1 MSRSTWIA
9 GLVGS
14 LVIVSCGEEVD
25 PAQRA
30 TEIISTRTVGL
41 AYLEENRL
49 PEAEVEFRK
58 LIELVPD
65 EHLAYANL
73 GLVYLR
79 MNMYPE
85 AEEQLDEAL
94 SLESEDPRVHLLL
107 SELYKATSRTEA
119 GIRILD
125 AGLEQSPGNTKI
137 LYGLSQIYG
146 QRGDEDGS
154 LRSEYYLGLLVASDP
169 TNLAAR
175 MQLTEALVRNG
186 RADSAVAQFEEIR
199 RQVPE
204 LPREGVQFF
213 DGAMEALRDGR
224 IEEALTPTVIAHNF
238 IKVTPLYQQGLV
250 DLQGPGGA
258 SVGFPIFTFTQNISG
273 PSLTQEAVLEAIRF
287 TDATAVAGLDAV
299 SASTGTSARQQ
310 GDVAVGDFDDDG
322 DQDLF
327 VSYGGAG
334 APNGVSYLLR
344 NDFGHFSDISSD
356 AGIDPSG
363 PVGRARFADFDN
375 DSILDLFVA
384 GGESNVLYKVNE
396 EGEFRDVTRDA
407 GVGASG
413 RSNSSVFVDIDH
425 DGDLDLYVAN
435 TGGNRVYRNNGDG
448 SFTEV
453 AERMGVVGGS
463 ADSRDVVF
471 ADFDEDGDIDL
482 FVANEDTG
490 NVLYTNLRQGR
501 LGDVTQES
509 GLGTRSGSRAA
520 VAGDYDNDG
529 FMDLFVTGLNGH
541 YQLYRNRG
549 DGTFEADTRSAA
561 LTVLENVDGAD
572 AVFFDF
578 DNDGYLDLFVVGS
591 SQSDGERGVFLFRN
605 DGAGQFDDRSDL
617 LPNDFLAAQRVEIA
631 DYNEDGDID
640 LFVSDLSGSVRLL
653 RNDGG
658 NANHYLKI
666 QLVGLMAGSG
676 KNNHFGIGAKLEVR
690 AGELYQTKVVTSALN
705 HFGLGHR
712 LKADVVRIV
721 WTNGVP
727 QNQFFPGSDQD
738 LIEEQVLKGSCGFLY
753 TWNGED
759 YSFTTDMVWRSALGM
774 PQGIMGG
781 RAAYASA
788 HPSREYLR
796 IPGDALKEKDGVYSI
811 QITEEL
817 WETLYLDELRLI
829 VVDHPDSVDV
839 YVDEGFEPT
848 SAEIPSLELL
858 QVGDKYRPSSATDDK
873 GRQWRKEISEKDD
886 VYVAGFT
893 PDKYQ
898 GVTKLHDLILD
909 LGSDVDA
916 ANALLFLNGWIFPTD
931 ASINVAMSQTDAI
944 ESIAPYLQV
953 RDESGMWQT
962 VIESISFP
970 MGKNKTM
977 VVDLANKFLSD
988 DRSVRIRTNMEIY
1001 WDYIFFTNGT
1011 TDGSP
1016 RLTTLEP
1023 ISADLHYRGFSRLYR
1038 KGGPNGPHWF
1048 DYSTVSTEPKW
1059 LDMLGYYTR
1068 YGDVL
1073 SLLEDD
1079 DSKYIIMNAGDEITV
1094 EFDASV
1100 PEDLPAGWR
1109 RDFLI
1114 YSTGWLKDADIN
1126 TASGQTVGPL
1136 PFHGMSEYPYGVG
1149 ESYPTDKDHQ
1159 NYVKTYNTRK
1169 VKLKK

>member
-49 PEAEVEFRK
+49 PEAAVEFRK
-58 LIELVPD
+58 LIDLVPD

-85 AEEQLDEAL
+85 AEEQLDKAL
-94 SLESEDPRVHLLL
+94 SLESGDPSVHLLL
-107 SELYKATSRTEA
+107 SELYKATGRAEDA
-119 GIRILD
+119 IRILD
-125 AGLEQSPGNTKI
+125 AGLGQSSGNTKI
-137 LYGLSQIYG
+137 LYGLSQIYA
-146 QRGDEDGS
+146 QRGDAGGS
-154 LRSEYYLGLLVASDP
+154 LRSEEYLGLLVASDP
-169 TNLAAR
+169 ANLAAR

-186 RADSAVAQFEEIR
+186 KADSAVSEFEEIR

-204 LPREGVQFF
+204 LPREGVEFF
-213 DGAMEALRDGR
+213 NGAMEALREGR
-224 IEEALTPTVIAHNF
+224 VEDALTPTVIAHNF
-238 IKVTPLYQQGLV
+238 MKVTPLYQQGLM

-258 SVGFPIFTFTQNISG
+258 SVGFPIITFTQNISG
-273 PSLTQEAVLEAIRF
+273 TSLTQEAVLEALRF
-287 TDATAVAGLDAV
+287 TDATAAAGLDAINADLD
-299 SASTGTSARQQ
+299 SRPGRH
-310 GDVAVGDFDDDG
+310 GDVAVADFDGDH

-327 VSYGGAG
+327 VSYGGVG
-334 APNGVSYLLR
+334 GSEGERYLLR
-344 NDFGHFSDISSD
+344 NDFGHFSDVTAD
-356 AGIDPSG
+356 AGIDRSG
-363 PVGRARFADFDN
+363 PVGRALFADFDN
-375 DSILDLFVA
+375 DTILDLFVA
-384 GGESNVLYKVNE
+384 SGERNVLYKVNE
-396 EGEFRDVTRDA
+396 EGAFRDVTRDA
-407 GVGASG
+407 GVGTEG

-435 TGGNRVYRNNGDG
+435 TGANRVYRNNGDG
-448 SFTEV
+448 SFTEM
-453 AERMGVVGGS
+453 AERMGAVGGP
-463 ADSRDVVF
+463 ADSRDVAF

-482 FVANEDTG
+482 FVANEDTAD
-490 NVLYTNLRQGR
+490 VLYTNLRQGR
-501 LGDVTQES
+501 LGNVARQS
-509 GLGTRSGSRAA
+509 GVEGTSGSRAA
-520 VAGDYDNDG
+520 VVGDYDNDG
-529 FMDLFVTGLNGH
+529 FMDLFVTGASGH
-541 YQLYRNRG
+541 YMLYRNAG
-549 DGTFEADTRSAA
+549 DGTLEPDSRSSA
-561 LTVLENVDGAD
+561 LNALENISGVD
-572 AVFFDF
+572 AVFLDF
-578 DNDGYLDLFVVGS
+578 DNDGHLDLFVVGE
-591 SQSDGERGVFLFRN
+591 SQSDGERGVFLFHN
-605 DGAGQFDDRSDL
+605 DGTGRFDDRSDL
-617 LPNDFLAAQRVEIA
+617 LPGDLLAAQRVAIA

-640 LFVSDLSGSVRLL
+640 LFVSDMTGSVRLL

-658 NANHYLKI
+658 DANRYLKI
-666 QLVGLMAGSG
+666 RLVGLTAGSG
-676 KNNHFGIGAKLEVR
+676 KNNHFGIGAKVEVR
-690 AGELYQTKVVTSALN
+690 AGDLYQTRVVTSALN
-705 HFGLGHR
+705 HFGLGSR

-727 QNQFFPGSDQD
+727 QNMFFAGSDQD
-738 LIEEQVLKGSCGFLY
+738 LIEEQVLKGSCGLLY
-753 TWNGED
+753 AWDGED

-796 IPGDALKEKDGVYSI
+796 IPGDALKEKGGVYSI

-848 SAEIPSLELL
+848 SAELPSLELI
-858 QVGDKYRPSSATDDK
+858 QVGDKHTPSSATDDK
-873 GRQWRKEISEKDD
+873 GRQWRKEIAEKDD
-886 VYVAGFT
+886 IYVAGFT
-893 PDKYQ
+893 PEKYQ
-898 GVTKLHDLILD
+898 GVTTLHDLVLD
-909 LGSDVDA
+909 LGRDIDPAKV
-916 ANALLFLNGWIFPTD
+916 LLFLNGWIFPTD
-931 ASINVAMSQTDAI
+931 ASINVAMSQSDAL

-953 RDESGMWQT
+953 RDRSGMWQT
-962 VIESISFP
+962 VIDNISFP

-977 VVDLANKFLSD
+977 VVNLANKFLSD
-988 DRSVRIRTNMEIY
+988 DRNVRIRTNMEIY
-1001 WDYIFFTNGT
+1001 WDHIFFTNGT

-1023 ISADLHYRGFSRLYR
+1023 VTADLHYRGFSRLYR

-1048 DYSTVSTEPKW
+1048 DYATVSTEPKW
-1059 LDMLGYYTR
+1059 IDMLGYYTR
-1068 YGDVL
+1068 YGNVL
-1073 SLLEDD
+1073 PLLEDA
-1079 DSKYIIMNAGDEITV
+1079 DSKYIIMNAGDEVTV

-1100 PEDLPAGWR
+1100 PHDLPAGWR